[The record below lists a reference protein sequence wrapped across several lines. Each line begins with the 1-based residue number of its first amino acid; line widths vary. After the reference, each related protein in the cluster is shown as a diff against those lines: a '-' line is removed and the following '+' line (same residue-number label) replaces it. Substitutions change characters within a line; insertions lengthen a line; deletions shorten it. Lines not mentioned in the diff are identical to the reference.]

1 MMNVRL
7 TKEIHTI
14 LEKVSSSE
22 LHLHDSHIEEEAKCS
37 SYARKKEKIE
47 GFRAPHM
54 QNRAG
59 QSGGS
64 GAERRDCGHCTER
77 ILNLFFFPQQLAT

>member
-14 LEKVSSSE
+14 LEEVSSSE

-47 GFRAPHM
+47 GFRASPY
-54 QNRAG
+54 
-59 QSGGS
+59 
-64 GAERRDCGHCTER
+64 AE
-77 ILNLFFFPQQLAT
+77 